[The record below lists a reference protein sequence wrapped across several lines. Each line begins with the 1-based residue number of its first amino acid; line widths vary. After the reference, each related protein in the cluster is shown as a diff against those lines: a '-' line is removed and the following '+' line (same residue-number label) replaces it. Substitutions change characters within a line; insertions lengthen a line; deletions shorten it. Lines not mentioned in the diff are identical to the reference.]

1 MTLKMNFKKQFKNY
15 DYNAITQKKVAKK
28 LLTFIDNSLKYD
40 TILELGCGTGIF
52 TKSIYDNLKFTY
64 LDLND
69 IFDTQSFLKNIKYRN
84 FFIENMELL
93 ELQNYSLIVSS
104 SAFQWVENLDS
115 LIAKLSQ
122 HSSNLVFSIY
132 SKGNLIEILNHF
144 KISLNYKSTNEIY
157 KILKKYYTFVEFQE
171 DEFILE
177 FSTPLKALRHLKE
190 TGVTGFSS
198 SNYSLTKS
206 FNSTLLT
213 YKVSYFSCKN

>member
-1 MTLKMNFKKQFKNY
+1 MAKKMNFDKQFKNY
-15 DYNAITQKKVAKK
+15 NYNAITQKKVAKK
-28 LLTFIDNSLKYD
+28 LLTFIDKSKKYD

-52 TKSIYDNLKFTY
+52 TNTLYNSLKFNH

-69 IFDTQSFLKNIKYRN
+69 IFNTKDFFKEISYRD

-93 ELQNYSLIVSS
+93 QLKDYSLIVSS

-115 LIAKLSQ
+115 LIEKLSK
-122 HSSNLVFSIY
+122 SSPQLIFSIY

-144 KISLNYKSTNEIY
+144 GVSLNYKSTDEIY

-171 DEFILE
+171 EEFTLE
-177 FSTPLKALRHLKE
+177 FDTPLKALKHLKE

-198 SNYSLTKS
+198 SSYSLTKS
-206 FNSTLLT
+206 FKSTILT

>member
-1 MTLKMNFKKQFKNY
+1 MTKKMNFEKQFKNY

-28 LLTFIDNSLKYD
+28 LLTFIDNSKKYD

-52 TKSIYDNLKFTY
+52 TKTLCENLKFNH

-69 IFDTQSFLKNIKYRN
+69 IFNTQEFFEDITYRN

-93 ELQNYSLIVSS
+93 ELKNYSMIVSS
-104 SAFQWVENLDS
+104 SAFQWVDDLET
-115 LIAKLSQ
+115 LIKKISKNTSQ
-122 HSSNLVFSIY
+122 LIFSIY

-144 KISLNYKSTNEIY
+144 GVSLNYKSTNEIY

-177 FSTPLKALRHLKE
+177 FPTPLKALKHLKE
-190 TGVTGFSS
+190 TGVTGFSNS
-198 SNYSLTKS
+198 SYSLTKS
-206 FNSTLLT
+206 FKSTLLT

>member
-1 MTLKMNFKKQFKNY
+1 MVKKMNFEKQFKNY
-15 DYNAITQKKVAKK
+15 DYNAITQKKVAEK
-28 LLTFIDNSLKYD
+28 LLTFIDNSEKYD

-52 TKSIYDNLKFTY
+52 TKALCENLKFNH

-69 IFDTQSFLKNIKYRN
+69 IFNTQEFFKDIRYRN

-93 ELQNYSLIVSS
+93 ELKNYSLIVSS
-104 SAFQWVENLDS
+104 SAFQWVDDLET
-115 LIAKLSQ
+115 LIQKISKNTSQ
-122 HSSNLVFSIY
+122 LIFSIY

-144 KISLNYKSTNEIY
+144 GVSLNYKSTNEIY

-171 DEFILE
+171 DELVLE
-177 FSTPLKALRHLKE
+177 FPTPLKALKHLKE

-198 SNYSLTKS
+198 SSYSLTKS
-206 FNSTLLT
+206 FKSTLLT